1 MALADRP
8 RRLGRFLP
16 LAHTLSV
23 TARLLATKL
32 FAPLAGPIP
41 LGRQPP

>member
-1 MALADRP
+1 MALADHR

-23 TARLLATKL
+23 TARLLTAKL
-32 FAPLAGPIP
+32 LALVACPIP
-41 LGRQPP
+41 FGRQTP